1 MADKAIN
8 EFTILANIEST
19 PYLKF
24 PVLEQFDFIKHGF
37 STKLGGVSKGIYESM
52 NLGFHRG
59 DDDSNVRENYRL
71 ICESIGINA
80 NDLVFTDQVHK
91 ANVRVATKNDLG
103 KGILHK
109 RDYKEIDGHI
119 TNESGVPLLVFAADC
134 VPIFFVDPVKKAI
147 GATHS
152 GWRGTVQKIAKVTVE
167 EMRENYDSNP
177 EDIIAVIGPC
187 ICKDCYEVS
196 KDVADAFKSEFK
208 EEEVDTFLTAKSDE
222 KYQLDL
228 WEANRLILQN
238 AGLTNE
244 HITVSSVCT
253 MCNPDLLYSH
263 RRNGDQRGSL
273 AGFLSIQD

>member
-1 MADKAIN
+1 MADKVIN
-8 EFTILANIEST
+8 EFTILANVEST

-59 DDDSNVRENYRL
+59 DEDSNVRENYER
-71 ICESIGINA
+71 ICNSIGIRA

-91 ANVRVATKNDLG
+91 ANVRVATKDDLG
-103 KGILHK
+103 KGIIRP

-119 TNESGVPLLVFAADC
+119 TNEPGVPLLVFAADC
-134 VPIFFVDPVKKAI
+134 VPIYFVDPVKKAI
-147 GATHS
+147 GVTHS
-152 GWRGTVQKIAKVTVE
+152 GWRGTVQKIGKVTVK
-167 EMRENYDSNP
+167 EMETNYGSNP
-177 EDIIAVIGPC
+177 KDIVAVIGPC

-196 KDVADAFKSEFK
+196 KDVADAFAKEFNQQ
-208 EEEVDTFLTAKSDE
+208 EVDAFLEAKPDG

-228 WEANRLILQN
+228 WEANRLILLD
-238 AGLTNE
+238 AGLTME

-253 MCNPDLLYSH
+253 MCNSDLLYSH
-263 RRNGDQRGSL
+263 RKSGDKRGSL
-273 AGFLSIQD
+273 AGFLSIND